1 MLVKWPKYENILR
14 LHEYNYQGHSED
26 FKLGW
31 FLYTKL
37 QKKNQHKISHK
48 YKNVLQNNHLHK
60 LMLFLFN

>member
-31 FLYTKL
+31 HFYIHNYKKTRTQNQSQI
-37 QKKNQHKISHK
+37 QKC
-48 YKNVLQNNHLHK
+48 
-60 LMLFLFN
+60 FTE